1 MARRTALLFY
11 QFHTTMRAR
20 RDEEFTVKIAVKDIT
35 ASPTE
40 IHFAEEVRELN
51 DILENGSDGEY
62 RFTVPLHVD
71 MVHVRSGDDL
81 LISATLHSELVGQCG
96 RCLEEYAF
104 PLVCEFSRV
113 LSPNRILDREQELT
127 ADELSASFYS
137 EEEVNLSAL
146 VHEETLLALPSRPL
160 CREDCRG
167 LCSQCGI
174 NLNVESCECRP
185 QWKDPRLM
193 VLSNLRI
200 SSQR

>member
-1 MARRTALLFY
+1 
-11 QFHTTMRAR
+11 MRAR
-20 RDEEFTVKIAVKDIT
+20 RDEDLVVKIAVKDIK

-40 IHFAEEVRELN
+40 IHFVEEVHELN
-51 DILENGSDGEY
+51 GILERGSDGEF
-62 RFTVPLHVD
+62 RFTAPLHVD

-81 LISATLHSELVGQCG
+81 LFSGTLNSELVGRCG
-96 RCLEEYAF
+96 RCLEEYS
-104 PLVCEFSRV
+104 LSLTREFARV
-113 LSPNRILDREQELT
+113 LSPDRSLDREQELT
-127 ADELSASFYS
+127 VDELSARFYH

-174 NLNVESCECRP
+174 NLNVESCECR
-185 QWKDPRLM
+185 QEWKDPRLTA
-193 VLSNLRI
+193 LSNLRL